1 MVANQV
7 ESALPLQNEHQE
19 HNLHP
24 SSDPLEEEDEDFLIS
39 DTNRVLFD
47 ANRMLIDLKNE
58 IDNKNLV
65 INNNS
70 LLLEGLKEEV
80 AKKTQSLEQLRK
92 GHKEA
97 LFEKD
102 KMVIKYKLFKVK
114 WWLK

>member
-1 MVANQV
+1 M
-7 ESALPLQNEHQE
+7 EMSAQFQHDLQQHQQTTTID
-19 HNLHP
+19 
-24 SSDPLEEEDEDFLIS
+24 SDQMEEDEEFLIS

-80 AKKTQSLEQLRK
+80 AKKTQSLEQLKK
-92 GHKEA
+92 GHKEV

-102 KMVIKYKLFKVK
+102 KLVINNNKL
-114 WWLK
+114 

>member
-7 ESALPLQNEHQE
+7 EMSSQFQHDLQQHQQTTTID
-19 HNLHP
+19 
-24 SSDPLEEEDEDFLIS
+24 SDQMEEDEEFLIS

-80 AKKTQSLEQLRK
+80 AKKTQSLEQLKK
-92 GHKEA
+92 GHKEV

-102 KMVIKYKLFKVK
+102 KLVINNNKL
-114 WWLK
+114 

>member
-7 ESALPLQNEHQE
+7 ESAQFQHDLQQHQQTTT
-19 HNLHP
+19 
-24 SSDPLEEEDEDFLIS
+24 SIDSDQMEEDEEFLIS

-70 LLLEGLKEEV
+70 LLLEGLKDEV
-80 AKKTQSLEQLRK
+80 AKKTQSLEQLKK
-92 GHKEA
+92 GHKEV

-102 KMVIKYKLFKVK
+102 KLVINNNKL
-114 WWLK
+114 